1 MVQSTAATVDE
12 YMTTLGPDRVA
23 AMSRLR
29 DLGRELFTGWTETMA
44 YGMPGFGPEGAPPVF
59 SYNSQVQYISLYAG
73 KAAVEQF
80 RDRLKGASLGGG
92 CIRFRNPDKIDFDLV
107 ADILRHVRANKS
119 APC

>member
-12 YMTTLGPDRVA
+12 YMTTLEPGRIA
-23 AMSRLR
+23 AMTKVR

-44 YGMPGFGPEGAPPVF
+44 YGMPGFGPEGGPPVF

-73 KAAVEQF
+73 KAAIEAF

-107 ADILRHVRANKS
+107 ADILKHVRTNKG
-119 APC
+119 AGC